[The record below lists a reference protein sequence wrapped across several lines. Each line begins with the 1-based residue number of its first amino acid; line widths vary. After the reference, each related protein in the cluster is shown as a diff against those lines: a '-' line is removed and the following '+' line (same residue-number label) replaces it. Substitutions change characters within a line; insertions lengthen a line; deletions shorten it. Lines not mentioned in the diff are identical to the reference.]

1 MLPMG
6 LHQVIEIED
15 HISSSTSCHH
25 PQLKDLVCNRTTPL
39 LLACS
44 YGDLDAVQRIIEH
57 WGVNVQASAIYCIN
71 PIADLPA
78 GWICCEHFAGASPL
92 FVAACNGHLDIV
104 RYLVEK
110 GADVN
115 ATTKKSKTS
124 HSDAGLTPLHGAFLA
139 SCVKQNLNI
148 GRAEKINGIVIF
160 LLESGAD
167 PNVLTL
173 DRSPIWSYSSCG
185 VEATIALINHGLDLN
200 QCSRDYRRAP
210 NSTMIHDWAGRN
222 NRQEDSIVI
231 VKFLVEKGVDLL
243 VKDDE
248 GFTPLLRAAYGHG
261 GDLGGHCPNFEVLD
275 FLLEREEFNRMEK
288 IDAMELAGAVILN
301 TFSYSANSFKAFDYW
316 RRALQLRQ
324 MEKEGAGPINK
335 IPLQLGNGGGNCEW
349 ITSEQLEHVVQ
360 HPSEHLY
367 QAFLVGMRILS
378 GMGSEVLVSLFKGL
392 TMHLNW
398 NELIRQRAFLK
409 LLHLSWAA
417 LECLGRFEEP
427 ERGLKIFVKETTSNL
442 LEALSGLRD
451 DPSLF
456 TIETITT
463 SLQFILKTDHILF
476 EEHGKENES
485 YFIEDDFQDIKDDSH
500 IFHMP
505 SLLKLVKLLAG
516 LPRQILDQNTFKE
529 TFELFVQRAR
539 RDKNG
544 RTLLLMA
551 CKPSYIFPNPSM
563 VTSIRLL
570 LDSGAETTETDLE
583 GNAPLHILARFN
595 HRSKKLVASTANLL
609 LDRGAHLDQ
618 VNNSRKTA
626 ADVWI
631 DLQKE
636 EREHRRYEYEGTDD
650 EETEEEEDAE
660 VEAARWKALLPSW
673 LRNDSVPKL
682 QCLTARVIRSHRV
695 PFSRLP
701 PSLRRF
707 VKMH

>member
-1 MLPMG
+1 M
-6 LHQVIEIED
+6 
-15 HISSSTSCHH
+15 S
-25 PQLKDLVCNRTTPL
+25 LV
-39 LLACS
+39 
-44 YGDLDAVQRIIEH
+44 
-57 WGVNVQASAIYCIN
+57 
-71 PIADLPA
+71 
-78 GWICCEHFAGASPL
+78 
-92 FVAACNGHLDIV
+92 
-104 RYLVEK
+104 
-110 GADVN
+110 
-115 ATTKKSKTS
+115 
-124 HSDAGLTPLHGAFLA
+124 
-139 SCVKQNLNI
+139 
-148 GRAEKINGIVIF
+148 
-160 LLESGAD
+160 
-167 PNVLTL
+167 
-173 DRSPIWSYSSCG
+173 
-185 VEATIALINHGLDLN
+185 
-200 QCSRDYRRAP
+200 
-210 NSTMIHDWAGRN
+210 
-222 NRQEDSIVI
+222 
-231 VKFLVEKGVDLL
+231 
-243 VKDDE
+243 
-248 GFTPLLRAAYGHG
+248 
-261 GDLGGHCPNFEVLD
+261 
-275 FLLEREEFNRMEK
+275 
-288 IDAMELAGAVILN
+288 
-301 TFSYSANSFKAFDYW
+301 TFSAW
-316 RRALQLRQ
+316 MRLR
-324 MEKEGAGPINK
+324 
-335 IPLQLGNGGGNCEW
+335 
-349 ITSEQLEHVVQ
+349 Q

-442 LEALSGLRD
+442 LEALSGLRN

-456 TIETITT
+456 TIETIMT

-500 IFHMP
+500 KFHMA

-570 LDSGAETTETDLE
+570 LDSAAETTETDLE

-626 ADVWI
+626 VDVWI
-631 DLQKE
+631 KQQKVKKRQLRWNE
-636 EREHRRYEYEGTDD
+636 NEGNVDDETEDEGADDDETGDEGTDD
-650 EETEEEEDAE
+650 EDAEQEEDAE
-660 VEAARWKALLPSW
+660 VEAARWKDLLPSW
-673 LRNDSVPKL
+673 LRDDSVPKL
-682 QCLTARVIRSHRV
+682 QCLTARIIRSYKL

-701 PSLRRF
+701 SSLHRF